1 MFGISLSKTGL
12 LLTIIM
18 FYVGTN
24 VIGFTTALAKG
35 EIENKG
41 DFFNFLNPGKNVVF
55 YNKWFSESWDD
66 FQHKENTTKINAF
79 FGMFVSAFALL
90 VLYALIYTIISTP
103 INTYYMQT
111 KILLSII
118 SLLIFIMI
126 EILALKVI

>member
-1 MFGISLSKTGL
+1 MFGVSLSKAGL
-12 LLTIIM
+12 LVAVIM
-18 FYVGTN
+18 FYIGTN
-24 VIGFTTALAKG
+24 IIGFTTALAKG

-55 YNKWFSESWDD
+55 YNKWFTESWED
-66 FQHKENTTKINAF
+66 FQNEENTTKINAF
-79 FGMFVSAFALL
+79 FGMFVSGFALF

-103 INTYYMQT
+103 VNTYYTQT

-118 SLLIFIMI
+118 SLLIFIII